1 MTEQE
6 RNKALARSFYEA
18 LARGDMDAVVDAYA
32 KDGVCRIM
40 GHTLISGT
48 MSKQQIATG
57 GKAIVETFP
66 KGLSFTILRMTA
78 EDSYRCDARRILWN
92 VMALRAGDRTFPLIY
107 DFDVSGM
114 VAGRHLW
121 FGDVY
126 NEAFIPSKSHPEI
139 EVLGQ
144 LQRTRALFTR
154 DVLDAARKRF
164 IERKAGAY
172 DAL

>member
-78 EDSYRCDARRILWN
+78 EEDRVAIEAVS
-92 VMALRAGDRTFPLIY
+92 RAEH
-107 DFDVSGM
+107 VSGKIYTNAYHNILRFRDGKVVECTEYM
-114 VAGRHLW
+114 
-121 FGDVY
+121 DT
-126 NEAFIPSKSHPEI
+126 EAVT
-139 EVLGQ
+139 EVLCGGQ
-144 LQRTRALFTR
+144 RPAP
-154 DVLDAARKRF
+154 AA
-164 IERKAGAY
+164 
-172 DAL
+172 